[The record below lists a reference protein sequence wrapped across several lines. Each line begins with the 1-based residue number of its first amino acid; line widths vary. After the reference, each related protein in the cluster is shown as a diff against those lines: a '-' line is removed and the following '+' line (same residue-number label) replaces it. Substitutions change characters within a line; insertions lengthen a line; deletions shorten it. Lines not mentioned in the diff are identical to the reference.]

1 MPKIAL
7 RQNNSLAIDGDRF
20 LKDLRLPYCTISSLR
35 QMRVGDVFELM
46 DFYGPP
52 MFTDGEPLSASAS
65 IERVRGGLRFSG
77 LWMLHV
83 GKTKLRGHMWCSG
96 FEMVL
101 RPSRKFEMVKETD
114 IGHLKLFVR
123 IIRLATRLAD
133 MAKKAGDRDAAYK
146 MRPLITTSAERLGF
160 YIPFLDKIAD
170 KPRR

>member
-1 MPKIAL
+1 MPKISHHQKNCL
-7 RQNNSLAIDGDRF
+7 VTDGDRF

-35 QMRVGDVFELM
+35 QMRVGDVFDLM

-52 MFTDGEPLSASAS
+52 MFTDGKPQSASAS
-65 IERVRGGLRFSG
+65 VERVRGGLRFSA

-96 FEMVL
+96 FVMVL
-101 RPSRKFEMVKETD
+101 RPGRKFEMVKETD

-133 MAKKAGDRDAAYK
+133 MAKKAGDKDAAYK
-146 MRPLITTSAERLGF
+146 MRPLITTSVERLGH